1 MSVIGLLVVLLLFC
15 VVVWAVRALMSAFGI
30 GDPIATIVQ
39 VVIVL
44 IFVLWIVQ
52 SLGVFGGGPVLRLR

>member
-1 MSVIGLLVVLLLFC
+1 MSLVGLLIWLLIFAIVL
-15 VVVWAVRALMSAFGI
+15 WAARSILAAFGI

-44 IFVLWIVQ
+44 IFLLALLNVFTGHG
-52 SLGVFGGGPVLRLR
+52 LGTLRIT